1 MCVLNEPHVN
11 LHWFR
16 CRKHQ
21 PNVPTRNH
29 AFDRVLIGNH
39 TTQTS
44 LRVLSANRI
53 PAKNTTRTSHFFVL
67 LSCSYACIIASPLN
81 RHLHGMLCSQ
91 YISEIQHKIDKCI
104 SGIVVISFSQMHTEW
119 VFSKNFHYSNVL
131 PYLFCTRKIH
141 KKNTIRTSHHSN
153 VPFFSVSECCLVRAS
168 CLTPIKTY
176 MRCCVADTFATY
188 KTKQAFSCKTASVL
202 NHRTNVLNI
211 QSNTIAQLSEQECVS
226 ENISALSKF
235 P

>member
-21 PNVPTRNH
+21 PNVPT
-29 AFDRVLIGNH
+29 RVLIGNH

-119 VFSKNFHYSNVL
+119 VFSKNFTTQTSFRIFSAREKYI
-131 PYLFCTRKIH
+131 RKTPFERP
-141 KKNTIRTSHHSN
+141 TIRTSHS
-153 VPFFSVSECCLVRAS
+153 
-168 CLTPIKTY
+168 
-176 MRCCVADTFATY
+176 
-188 KTKQAFSCKTASVL
+188 SVL
-202 NHRTNVLNI
+202 VNAVWCVHLASHRLKLT
-211 QSNTIAQLSEQECVS
+211 
-226 ENISALSKF
+226 
-235 P
+235 

>member
-21 PNVPTRNH
+21 PNVPT
-29 AFDRVLIGNH
+29 RVLIGNH

-141 KKNTIRTSHHSN
+141 KKNTNRTSHHSN